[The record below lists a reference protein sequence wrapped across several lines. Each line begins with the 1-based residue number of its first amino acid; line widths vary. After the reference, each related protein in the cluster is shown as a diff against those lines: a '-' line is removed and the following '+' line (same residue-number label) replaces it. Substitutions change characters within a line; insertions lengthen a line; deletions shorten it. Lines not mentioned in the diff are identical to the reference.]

1 MEYKVGNVVQLKKT
15 HPCGSNMWEIV
26 RIGMDIKL
34 RCNKCHKIVL
44 ISRVQFRDD
53 LLNKNGDEKLN
64 LKEKV
69 HTTNYQMEKIGL
81 ETYQNR
87 H

>member
-69 HTTNYQMEKIGL
+69 HTTNYQMGKIGL
-81 ETYQNR
+81 ETY
-87 H
+87 